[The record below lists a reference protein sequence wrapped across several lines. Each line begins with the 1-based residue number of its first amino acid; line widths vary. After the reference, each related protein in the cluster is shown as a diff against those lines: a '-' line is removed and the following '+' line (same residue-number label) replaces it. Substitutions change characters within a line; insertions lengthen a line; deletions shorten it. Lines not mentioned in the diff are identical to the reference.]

1 MRSPNAIR
9 HSASLQKQKICG
21 KQCRKPLWK
30 KSYLGAAERARTA
43 RIASPIAATPA
54 TVNATQRGTTC
65 PQFIAKYTAATK
77 IPGAITM

>member
-1 MRSPNAIR
+1 MLSGIAHRYKNKR
-9 HSASLQKQKICG
+9 FVGNSAENRCG
-21 KQCRKPLWK
+21 K

-77 IPGAITM
+77 IPGAITI